1 MDFQSIIGLKI
12 KKLRENMELSQSQL
26 AEMVG
31 YKDKTSIAKIEA
43 GKVDLPQSKILAF
56 SKALS
61 VTPADL
67 LDFDLCL
74 TNNNQVIY
82 IETTKSNPSNFI
94 NRIQSYCNKLNNKG
108 IEEAAKRVEELT
120 YIPEYTADNNSLLN
134 DAHELEGA
142 SKTEQKHDND
152 IMDNDDEWK

>member
-56 SKALS
+56 SKALN
-61 VTPADL
+61 VTPL
-67 LDFDLCL
+67 
-74 TNNNQVIY
+74 IY
-82 IETTKSNPSNFI
+82 
-94 NRIQSYCNKLNNKG
+94 
-108 IEEAAKRVEELT
+108 
-120 YIPEYTADNNSLLN
+120 
-134 DAHELEGA
+134 
-142 SKTEQKHDND
+142 
-152 IMDNDDEWK
+152 

>member
-1 MDFQSIIGLKI
+1 MNGNNLKGGANYGLSIYYRIKN

-56 SKALS
+56 SKALN

-74 TNNNQVIY
+74 TNNNQVIC
-82 IETTKSNPSNFI
+82 IETAKSNSSNFI
-94 NRIQSYCNKLNNKG
+94 NLY
-108 IEEAAKRVEELT
+108 
-120 YIPEYTADNNSLLN
+120 SLIVIN
-134 DAHELEGA
+134 
-142 SKTEQKHDND
+142 
-152 IMDNDDEWK
+152 

>member
-56 SKALS
+56 SKALN

-74 TNNNQVIY
+74 TNNNQVIC
-82 IETTKSNPSNFI
+82 IETAKSNFI

-134 DAHELEGA
+134 AAHELEGA
-142 SKTEQKHDND
+142 SKTE
-152 IMDNDDEWK
+152 